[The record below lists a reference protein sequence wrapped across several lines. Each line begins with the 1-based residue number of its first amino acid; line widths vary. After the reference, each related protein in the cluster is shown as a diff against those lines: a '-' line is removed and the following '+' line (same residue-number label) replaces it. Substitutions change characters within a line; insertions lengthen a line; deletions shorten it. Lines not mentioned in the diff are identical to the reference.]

1 MPARSDF
8 SLVGFEDIKNR
19 LSKLTA
25 NVRDKAGRT
34 ALRKAAGIV
43 AKAARDGA
51 IAIDDPETGRRIR
64 DNIRLQFATRFFRET
79 GNIMY
84 RVGVA
89 TKRGRIPDGNPDEGP
104 LGNTPHWHLVE
115 LGTEHSR
122 AFPFMRPAL
131 ANNINA
137 VIDKT
142 ATELENELDKL
153 SP

>member
-1 MPARSDF
+1 MPANSDF
-8 SLVGFEDIKNR
+8 SLVGFDDIKKR
-19 LSKLTA
+19 LGQLTA
-25 NVRDKAGRT
+25 GVRDKAGRT

-104 LGNTPHWHLVE
+104 GGNTPHWHLKE
-115 LGTEHSR
+115 FGAEHSK
-122 AFPFMRPAL
+122 AEPYMRPAL
-131 ANNINA
+131 AENVNA
-137 VIDKT
+137 VIDKV
-142 ATELENELDKL
+142 ATELDNELDKL
-153 SP
+153 LP